1 VIDSKKSPWKKIE
14 QGIIRE
20 LNATEVSPFL
30 FYLFYLHFLFIVMQ
44 LHSFPVIKII
54 GQVRLPG
61 FLAVT
66 LSIIFLPYIAKVKD
80 QRVIQLFFVILAV
93 EGFRGMVGY
102 LIFPSWVLN
111 DKWQFDIWQL
121 LLVYFF
127 SLVIPLTTIFANGKG
142 LRLLIN
148 TFVYMGAILG
158 VWSLTHSGFGPGGYL
173 GDENDNCLLLV
184 SLLPFPFFLFKF
196 KPGMFNKLICL
207 ISGVLLLF
215 GIIVTNSRGGFLGLG
230 AVLGMFFLTS
240 RSKGLWVASA
250 LVIGLA
256 SLPFVPEEFWG
267 EVKSIGTDSRKS
279 SGTIHERLVTWG
291 VITRMWMDPSNT
303 LFGVGLENSK
313 FNIGSYE
320 GAGAGV
326 YVKSLHGRATHSFY
340 FQVLGDLGLYGAI
353 IFVWLICSSL
363 YLLRKVFKDSIDL
376 EKRLEIAIYKQS
388 SSENK
393 MRVKNDLLA
402 HTSYGLL
409 VRVHKE
415 IVFLRDLSLVVFS
428 SWFGLLV
435 SALGISV
442 AYYPPFWLFCAL
454 SVSIYVYFARIK
466 NIIKQTED
474 ELLT

>member
-1 VIDSKKSPWKKIE
+1 VTDSAKSPWRKIE
-14 QGIIRE
+14 HGIRRE

-44 LHSFPVIKII
+44 LHSFPVINFI
-54 GQVRLPG
+54 GQIRLPG
-61 FLAVT
+61 ILAVT
-66 LSIIFLPYIAKVKD
+66 LCVLFLPYIAKVKN

-93 EGFRGMVGY
+93 EGFRGVVGY
-102 LIFPSWVLN
+102 HIFPSWVLN
-111 DKWQFDIWQL
+111 DKWQFEIWQL

-127 SLVIPLTTIFANGKG
+127 SLVIPLTTIFSNGKG
-142 LRLLIN
+142 LRILIH
-148 TFVYMGAILG
+148 TFVYMGAVLG
-158 VWSLTHSGFGPGGYL
+158 LWSLTHAGFGPGGYL

-196 KPGMFNKLICL
+196 KPGVLNKLICL
-207 ISGVLLLF
+207 ISGILLLF
-215 GIIVTNSRGGFLGLG
+215 GIIVTNSRGGYLGLG

-240 RSKGLWVASA
+240 RNKGLWVTSA

-256 SLPFVPEEFWG
+256 SLPFVPDEFWG

-279 SGTIHERLVTWG
+279 TGTIHERLVTWG
-291 VITRMWMDPSNT
+291 IITRMWMDPSNT

-326 YVKSLHGRATHSFY
+326 YIKSLHGRATHSFY
-340 FQVLGDLGLYGAI
+340 FQVLGDLGVYGVI
-353 IFVWLICSSL
+353 IFSWLIFTSL
-363 YLLRKVFKDSIDL
+363 LLLRKVFKLSIDL
-376 EKRLEIAIYKQS
+376 EKRLESAIYKQGNTK
-388 SSENK
+388 NK
-393 MRVKNDLLA
+393 QRLQNDSIV
-402 HTSYGLL
+402 HTSYLL
-409 VRVHKE
+409 LIRVHKE

-454 SVSIYVYFARIK
+454 SVSIYLYFARIRSLVE
-466 NIIKQTED
+466 QTEKML
-474 ELLT
+474 ES